1 MILILIKRL
10 ISLNSQTEIRKN
22 ITIRLNFMS
31 NQEHI
36 DKNNIPKH
44 IAIIMDGNGR
54 WAKQQGQDRLF
65 GHASGVESVRATIK
79 AAREFGV
86 EYLTLYAFS
95 TENWNRPKE
104 EVDALMD
111 LLVQS
116 IANEV
121 DELHEN
127 EIRLITIGDE
137 SKLPEDCQKSLNWAK
152 EKTQKN
158 KSLTLI
164 LALNYSARWEIIRAL
179 KEIAIEIENKEL
191 KAADINEE
199 IFENFL
205 STKDIPDPELLIR
218 TSGENR
224 ISNFLLW
231 QIAYTE
237 FHFTNVFWP
246 EFRREH
252 FVQALSDYQN
262 RERRFGLVSEQ
273 IQE

>member
-1 MILILIKRL
+1 M
-10 ISLNSQTEIRKN
+10 SLELQ
-22 ITIRLNFMS
+22 
-31 NQEHI
+31 I
-36 DKNNIPKH
+36 DKTNIPRH
-44 IAIIMDGNGR
+44 IAVIMDGNGR

-65 GHASGVESVRATIK
+65 GHSSGVESVRATIK
-79 AAREFGV
+79 AAREFGIKF
-86 EYLTLYAFS
+86 LTLYAFS

-104 EVDALMD
+104 EIEGLMN
-111 LLVQS
+111 LLIQS

-127 EIRLITIGDE
+127 GIRLITIGDE
-137 SKLPEDCQKSLNWAK
+137 SQLPIDCQESLNWAK
-152 EKTQKN
+152 EKTQQN
-158 KSLTLI
+158 TELTLI

-179 KEIAIEIENKEL
+179 KKIASEIENRTL
-191 KAADINEE
+191 SASDINEKT
-199 IFENFL
+199 FENYL

-252 FVQALSDYQN
+252 FIEALFDYQN

-273 IQE
+273 IQR

>member
-1 MILILIKRL
+1 MTDQTLIDF
-10 ISLNSQTEIRKN
+10 S
-22 ITIRLNFMS
+22 
-31 NQEHI
+31 
-36 DKNNIPKH
+36 NIPKH
-44 IAIIMDGNGR
+44 VAIIMDGNGR

-65 GHASGVESVRATIK
+65 GHSSGVESVRATIK
-79 AAREFGV
+79 SALEFGV

-111 LLVQS
+111 LLVHS
-116 IANEV
+116 ITNEV
-121 DELHEN
+121 DELNEN
-127 EIRLITIGDE
+127 GIRLITIGDE
-137 SKLPEDCQKSLNWAK
+137 SRLPNNCQESLEWARK
-152 EKTQKN
+152 KTESN
-158 KSLTLI
+158 RELTLV

-179 KEIAIEIENKEL
+179 KLIASDIENRLL
-191 KAADINEE
+191 KSSE
-199 IFENFL
+199 IDEKTFEQFL
-205 STKDIPDPELLIR
+205 STASIPDPELLIR

-237 FHFTNVFWP
+237 FHFTDVYWP

-252 FVQALSDYQN
+252 FVQALWDYQN

-273 IQE
+273 IKS

>member
-1 MILILIKRL
+1 
-10 ISLNSQTEIRKN
+10 
-22 ITIRLNFMS
+22 
-31 NQEHI
+31 
-36 DKNNIPKH
+36 
-44 IAIIMDGNGR
+44 
-54 WAKQQGQDRLF
+54 
-65 GHASGVESVRATIK
+65 
-79 AAREFGV
+79 
-86 EYLTLYAFS
+86 
-95 TENWNRPKE
+95 
-104 EVDALMD
+104 MD

-121 DELHEN
+121 DELDEN
-127 EIRLITIGDE
+127 NIRLITIGDE
-137 SKLPEDCQKSLNWAK
+137 SKLPEDCQKSLMWAK
-152 EKTQKN
+152 EKTKN
-158 KSLTLI
+158 NKDLTLI

-179 KEIAIEIENKEL
+179 KEIAEEIENHQL
-191 KAADINEE
+191 KAVEINEE
-199 IFENFL
+199 IFERFL

-252 FVQALSDYQN
+252 FMQALLDYQN

-273 IQE
+273 IEE

>member
-1 MILILIKRL
+1 
-10 ISLNSQTEIRKN
+10 
-22 ITIRLNFMS
+22 MS
-31 NQEHI
+31 KEEHI
-36 DKNNIPKH
+36 DKNNIPRH
-44 IAIIMDGNGR
+44 IAVIMDGNGR

-65 GHASGVESVRATIK
+65 GHASGVESVRSTIK
-79 AAREFGV
+79 SAREFGV

-121 DELHEN
+121 DELDEN
-127 EIRLITIGDE
+127 NIRLITIGDE
-137 SKLPEDCQKSLNWAK
+137 SKLPEDCQKSLMWAK
-152 EKTQKN
+152 EKTKN
-158 KSLTLI
+158 NKELTLI

-179 KEIAIEIENKEL
+179 KEIAEEIENHQL
-191 KAADINEE
+191 KAEEINEE
-199 IFENFL
+199 IFERFL

-237 FHFTNVFWP
+237 FHFTDVYWP

-252 FVQALSDYQN
+252 FMQALLDYQN

>member
-1 MILILIKRL
+1 
-10 ISLNSQTEIRKN
+10 
-22 ITIRLNFMS
+22 MS
-31 NQEHI
+31 KEEHI
-36 DKNNIPKH
+36 DKNNIPRH
-44 IAIIMDGNGR
+44 IAVIMDGNGR

-65 GHASGVESVRATIK
+65 GHASGVESVRSTIK
-79 AAREFGV
+79 SAREFGV

-121 DELHEN
+121 DELDEN
-127 EIRLITIGDE
+127 NIRLITIGDE
-137 SKLPEDCQKSLNWAK
+137 SKLPDDCQKSLMWAK
-152 EKTQKN
+152 EKTKNN

-179 KEIAIEIENKEL
+179 KEIALEIENHQL
-191 KAADINEE
+191 KAAEINEE
-199 IFENFL
+199 IFERFL

-237 FHFTNVFWP
+237 FHFTNVYWP

-252 FVQALSDYQN
+252 FMQALLDYQN

>member
-1 MILILIKRL
+1 
-10 ISLNSQTEIRKN
+10 
-22 ITIRLNFMS
+22 
-31 NQEHI
+31 
-36 DKNNIPKH
+36 
-44 IAIIMDGNGR
+44 MDGNGR

-65 GHASGVESVRATIK
+65 GHASGVESVRSTIK
-79 AAREFGV
+79 SAREFGV

-121 DELHEN
+121 DELDEN
-127 EIRLITIGDE
+127 NIRLITIGDE
-137 SKLPEDCQKSLNWAK
+137 SKLPEDCQKSLMWAK
-152 EKTQKN
+152 EKTKN
-158 KSLTLI
+158 NKELTLI

-179 KEIAIEIENKEL
+179 KEIAVEIENHQL
-191 KAADINEE
+191 KAEEINEE
-199 IFENFL
+199 IFERFL

-237 FHFTNVFWP
+237 FHFTDVYWP

-252 FVQALSDYQN
+252 FMQALLDYQN

-273 IQE
+273 IEE